1 VAPRFGTDGIRGTAN
16 RDLTPELVLALG
28 RAAARHLGAPSILV
42 GRDTRRSGPMLT
54 GALAAG
60 IAAEGVDVVDVG
72 VIPTPGVAYVA
83 SCLGVP
89 AAMISASHNPFP
101 DNGIKLLSLGGAKLP
116 DDAERAIEL
125 ELDALCAGTAPV
137 SGAHVTPGVIA
148 LDTTAIHLY
157 ADHLVALGSSLRAPG
172 LRVVVDCANGA
183 ASVVA
188 PEVLRRLGHDVT
200 VLFAE
205 PDGTNIN
212 DRCGST
218 YPSALSAEVVARGA
232 DLGLAFDGDADRCI
246 AVDDRGSV
254 IDGDDLIALFALDL
268 AAAGAL
274 AGGGVV
280 VTVMSNLGLRRTLEA
295 RGLTV
300 VETAIGDRAVV
311 EALESEGFVLGG
323 EQSGHIVFRDRATT
337 GDGTLTGLLLCAL
350 VGRSGRPLS
359 ALTDGLITRVRQQLV
374 TVPVEDRA
382 RVANS
387 VELATAVDEAATRL
401 GSAGRLL
408 VRASGTEHAIRIMV
422 ETDDEALA
430 ADLIA
435 SLIGAVRAAGA
446 ATSG

>member
-1 VAPRFGTDGIRGTAN
+1 
-16 RDLTPELVLALG
+16 
-28 RAAARHLGAPSILV
+28 
-42 GRDTRRSGPMLT
+42 
-54 GALAAG
+54 
-60 IAAEGVDVVDVG
+60 
-72 VIPTPGVAYVA
+72 
-83 SCLGVP
+83 
-89 AAMISASHNPFP
+89 
-101 DNGIKLLSLGGAKLP
+101 
-116 DDAERAIEL
+116 
-125 ELDALCAGTAPV
+125 
-137 SGAHVTPGVIA
+137 VIA

-387 VELATAVDEAATRL
+387 VELATAVEEAATRL